1 MSDKVIPFYE
11 DERWRTIPLNEMKI
25 IKDFRAGLSA
35 FFEAFKFMRENKLM
49 HYFLYPL
56 LITAIL
62 WLGGIT
68 LMTEAVDSLKQLTTT
83 YLQIPSQELD
93 PDAGFWQNALE
104 TLKSWVNAGSTTLVS
119 IIVAIAFFI
128 LLFLTTKYVMLA
140 LLSPALALL
149 SERTEEI
156 LLGNSYPFALRQFLK
171 DVGRGVLVSVRNLFM
186 ESGLL
191 LLIWII
197 TLFIPFIVPF
207 TAFLSVLITS
217 YYYGYSM
224 LDYVHE
230 RRKIPMSEGAKEVR
244 SMKGSAVALGIA
256 LTLSVQVPLIGF
268 ILAGSSAMVSAVA
281 AVMLE
286 RPRSSY
292 DSVPSITTRSINR

>member
-1 MSDKVIPFYE
+1 
-11 DERWRTIPLNEMKI
+11 MKI

-68 LMTEAVDSLKQLTTT
+68 LMTEAVDSLKQLSTT

-156 LLGNSYPFALRQFLK
+156 LLGNSYPFALGQFLK

-244 SMKGSAVALGIA
+244 SMKGTAVALGIA

>member
-1 MSDKVIPFYE
+1 M
-11 DERWRTIPLNEMKI
+11 
-25 IKDFRAGLSA
+25 DFRAGLSA

-68 LMTEAVDSLKQLTTT
+68 LMTEAVDSLKQLSTT

-156 LLGNSYPFALRQFLK
+156 LLGNSYPFALGQFLK

-244 SMKGSAVALGIA
+244 SMKGTAVALGIA

-292 DSVPSITTRSINR
+292 DSVPSITTRRINR

>member
-1 MSDKVIPFYE
+1 
-11 DERWRTIPLNEMKI
+11 MKI

-156 LLGNSYPFALRQFLK
+156 LLGNSYPFALGQFLK

>member
-1 MSDKVIPFYE
+1 
-11 DERWRTIPLNEMKI
+11 MKI

-156 LLGNSYPFALRQFLK
+156 LLGNSYPFALGQLLK

-244 SMKGSAVALGIA
+244 LMKGTAVALGIA

>member
-1 MSDKVIPFYE
+1 M
-11 DERWRTIPLNEMKI
+11 
-25 IKDFRAGLSA
+25 DFRAGLSA

-68 LMTEAVDSLKQLTTT
+68 LMTEAVDSLKQLSTT

-156 LLGNSYPFALRQFLK
+156 LLGNSYPFALGQFLK

-244 SMKGSAVALGIA
+244 SMKGTAVALGIA

>member
-1 MSDKVIPFYE
+1 
-11 DERWRTIPLNEMKI
+11 
-25 IKDFRAGLSA
+25 
-35 FFEAFKFMRENKLM
+35 M

-68 LMTEAVDSLKQLTTT
+68 LMTEAVDSLKQLSTT

-156 LLGNSYPFALRQFLK
+156 LLGNSYPFALGQFLK

-244 SMKGSAVALGIA
+244 SMKGTAVALGIA

>member
-1 MSDKVIPFYE
+1 
-11 DERWRTIPLNEMKI
+11 MKI
-25 IKDFRAGLSA
+25 IKDFRNGLSA

-156 LLGNSYPFALRQFLK
+156 LLGNSYPFALGQFLK

-207 TAFLSVLITS
+207 TAFLSLLITS

-230 RRKIPMSEGAKEVR
+230 RRKIPMSEGAQEVR
-244 SMKGSAVALGIA
+244 SMKGTAIALGIA

-268 ILAGSSAMVSAVA
+268 ILAGSSAMISAVA

-292 DSVPSITTRSINR
+292 DSVPSIAIRSINR